1 MTPKSWKGLWPN
13 SMVRKLATHAARV
26 LWIVVGLI
34 ALALGAIG
42 VALPLLPT
50 TPFVLVA
57 AFAFAKSSERL
68 HNWLVEHD
76 VFGALIRNW
85 REHGAISKRAKI
97 LGILSM
103 IAVLAI
109 TWLHK
114 APFYVIAV
122 QSVVLGTSALF
133 ILTRPLP
140 PED

>member
-1 MTPKSWKGLWPN
+1 
-13 SMVRKLATHAARV
+13 MVRKLASHAARV
-26 LWIVVGLI
+26 AWIVVGLV

-76 VFGALIRNW
+76 IFGALIKNW
-85 REHGAISKRAKI
+85 REHGAISKRAKVA
-97 LGILSM
+97 GILSM
-103 IAVLAI
+103 IAVLTI

-114 APFYVIAV
+114 APGYVIAV
-122 QSVVLGTSALF
+122 QSVVLGASALF

-140 PED
+140 PEE

>member
-1 MTPKSWKGLWPN
+1 
-13 SMVRKLATHAARV
+13 MVRKLASHAARIV
-26 LWIVVGLI
+26 WIVVGLV

-68 HNWLVEHD
+68 HNWLIDHD

-85 REHGAISKRAKI
+85 RDHGAISKRAKVA
-97 LGILSM
+97 GIVSM

-109 TWLHK
+109 TWLHQ
-114 APFYVIAV
+114 APGYVIAV
-122 QSVVLGTSALF
+122 QSVVLGASALF

>member
-1 MTPKSWKGLWPN
+1 
-13 SMVRKLATHAARV
+13 MVRKLATHAARAI
-26 LWIVVGLI
+26 WIVVGLI

-103 IAVLAI
+103 FAVLAI
-109 TWLHK
+109 TWLHQ

-140 PED
+140 PEE

>member
-1 MTPKSWKGLWPN
+1 
-13 SMVRKLATHAARV
+13 MVRKLATHAARII
-26 LWIVVGLI
+26 WIVVGLI
-34 ALALGAIG
+34 ALVLGAIG

-85 REHGAISKRAKI
+85 REHGAISKRAKT

-109 TWLHK
+109 TWLHE

-140 PED
+140 PGE